1 MAAGKGAG
9 VSQEQG
15 ALTLVAASTWILP
28 VLLAI
33 TLHEAAHGFVAWKLG
48 DDTAKRQGRV
58 SFNPLRHVDLFGT
71 ILIPALLVLLRFPIL
86 FGWAKPVP
94 VSFAR
99 LRHPRRDAVLVAAAG
114 PGINLALALAAAL
127 LLHIAPLFPEESR
140 TWVERNLVNAVFIN
154 LVLGVFN
161 ALPLPPLDGSRVVAS
176 LLPQGLARRFMDLD
190 AYGLWIVLGVF
201 FGLPLALGELG
212 IELNVFYWLI
222 IAPVDWLTDVIGML
236 TATRIVLPF

>member
-1 MAAGKGAG
+1 MN
-9 VSQEQG
+9 QEQA
-15 ALTLVAASTWILP
+15 ALSLLVASTWVLP

-48 DDTAKRQGRV
+48 DDTAKRLGRV
-58 SFNPLRHVDLFGT
+58 SFNPLRHIDLFGT

-99 LRHPRRDAVLVAAAG
+99 LRRPRRDAVLVAAAG
-114 PGINLALALAAAL
+114 PGINLALAFAAAL
-127 LLHIAPLFPEESR
+127 LLHAVPLLPEASGS
-140 TWVERNLVNAVFIN
+140 WVERNLVNAIFIN

-190 AYGLWIVLGVF
+190 AYGLWIVVGVF
-201 FGLPLALGELG
+201 FGLPLLLGTLG
-212 IELNVFYWLI
+212 IEINLFYWLI
-222 IAPVDWLTDVIGML
+222 MAPVDWLTEWIGLL
-236 TATRIVLPF
+236 TATRIVLPV